1 MLPDETRPD
10 AEALPQLQPVP
21 AAKALPCPSCGGS
34 VTIRAAGYSVTV
46 VCQYCRSV
54 LDISNPAVKLITENH
69 AAAREI
75 AIPLG
80 TRGTL
85 RGVEWEAI
93 GYLKRSENGTY
104 GWEEFLL
111 FNPYHGYR
119 WLIYNRGGWSLG
131 ETLTITPGYSM
142 GELTLDDA
150 HYKPF
155 FGNGRAQVDMVL
167 GEFYWRVT
175 VGEEVS
181 TDDWVRPGFMLSR
194 EANAHEVSWTVS
206 ELIPQREIGKAFGVG
221 GQERIWPP
229 LPHQPSPHSAWLS
242 IGWKVA
248 LAALAFLIV
257 VSIVFGGSS
266 RTAVGSFAIPRD
278 GSETSATLGPVTFS
292 RPYQKV
298 EIHAD
303 VPSLENGWVDLDYS
317 LVNRATQESY
327 AAYGAA
333 ERYSGYDSDGSWTE
347 GSRGADVTVA
357 SIPAGTYDVVVE
369 YKGNRWES
377 GTSSVSG
384 VFGQQDSGWMGSA
397 ADPVVTLE
405 VRQGALFFS
414 NFLIALILIV
424 IPLIWVFFR
433 HVHFEQAR
441 QAESDFAPT
450 GLGAISSDDDEDDD

>member
-1 MLPDETRPD
+1 MLPDAPAPES
-10 AEALPQLQPVP
+10 EALPQLQPVP
-21 AAKALPCPSCGGS
+21 AAKTLACPSCGGG
-34 VTIRAAGYSVTV
+34 VTVRAAGYSVTV
-46 VCQYCRSV
+46 VCQYCASV
-54 LDISNPAVKLITENH
+54 LDVSDPIVKLITENH
-69 AAAREI
+69 RAAREI

-85 RGVEWEAI
+85 RGVEWETI
-93 GYLKRSENGTY
+93 GYLARSENGTY

-131 ETLTITPGYSM
+131 ETRTEWPTWQF
-142 GELTLDDA
+142 GELSIDGA
-150 HYKPF
+150 GYKPF
-155 FGNGRAQVDMVL
+155 FANGSAQVDYVA

-175 VGEEVS
+175 AGETVS

-206 ELIPQREIGKAFGVG
+206 ELLSPREIRSGFGVASNPAP
-221 GQERIWPP
+221 WPP
-229 LPHQPSPHSAWLS
+229 LPHQPSPHGAWLS

-248 LAALAFLIV
+248 LAALVFLIG

-266 RTAVGSFAIPRD
+266 TLVEQTLEIPRD
-278 GSETSATLGPVTFS
+278 GREASATIGPITLY

-298 EIHAD
+298 EIKAD
-303 VPSLENGWVDLDYS
+303 VPGLSNGWVDLDYS
-317 LVNRATQESY
+317 LVNRATQQSY
-327 AAYGAA
+327 DAYGAA
-333 ERYSGYDSDGSWTE
+333 EQYSGVDSDGRWSE
-347 GSRGADVTVA
+347 GSGANNVSVA
-357 SIPAGTYDVVVE
+357 SVPAGTYDVVVE
-369 YKGNRWES
+369 YKGNRWTGASEPS
-377 GTSSVSG
+377 TFS
-384 VFGQQDSGWMGSA
+384 DSGENSWVGGSTA
-397 ADPVVTLE
+397 VTIR
-405 VRQGALFFS
+405 VSQGALFFS

-450 GLGAISSDDDEDDD
+450 GLGALGDDDEDDD